1 MAKYLHIDDDVHI
14 LTDEEAKRALEREN
28 DQAFLS
34 ADSGIVKVTEKRWRS
49 AQTAERKHWM
59 VLGIN
64 GEDDRNEEH
73 SAAFN
78 NYQALGGATYNA
90 AIELGCGPFTNL
102 RLIANHCSINACSLL
117 DPLIKD
123 YLNHPHCAYTHDAL
137 IVDKYQSRSLP
148 ARIQRA
154 VQRRLPEAMKRSRV
168 DRLRRKSSTRT
179 IPIKEL
185 IAAPIETMPTERVYD
200 LVVILNVIE
209 HCYDIQ
215 QVFQNILTVMPSGS
229 ILVFHD
235 KLYSHDEVKERT
247 ATLYD
252 AAHPLMVDQAILY
265 QFLEQNFV
273 SLYEKVAT
281 ATWEFMG
288 EENSADM
295 LYYIGRR
302 K

>member
-1 MAKYLHIDDDVHI
+1 MPKYLHIDDEVQI

-34 ADSGIVKVTEKRWRS
+34 ADSGIVKVPEKRWRT

-59 VLGIN
+59 VLGVN
-64 GEDDRNEEH
+64 GEDDRNEQH

-117 DPLIKD
+117 DPLIND
-123 YLNHPHCAYTHDAL
+123 YLSHPHCAYTRDAL
-137 IVDKYQSRSLP
+137 IVDKYHSRSLP

-154 VQRRLPEAMKRSRV
+154 VKRRLPEALKRTRT
-168 DRLRRKSSTRT
+168 DQLRRNTSART

-185 IAAPIETMPTERVYD
+185 IAAPIEKMPTDRAYD

-209 HCYDIQ
+209 HCYDIE
-215 QVFQNILTVMPSGS
+215 QVFQNILAVMPTGS
-229 ILVFHD
+229 MLMFHD
-235 KLYSHDEVKERT
+235 KLYSHDEVKERA
-247 ATLYD
+247 ATSYD
-252 AAHPLMVDQAILY
+252 AAHPLMVDKAILY
-265 QFLEQNFV
+265 QFLEQNFIP
-273 SLYEKVAT
+273 LYEKVAT
-281 ATWEFMG
+281 ASWEFMG
-288 EENSADM
+288 EENGADM